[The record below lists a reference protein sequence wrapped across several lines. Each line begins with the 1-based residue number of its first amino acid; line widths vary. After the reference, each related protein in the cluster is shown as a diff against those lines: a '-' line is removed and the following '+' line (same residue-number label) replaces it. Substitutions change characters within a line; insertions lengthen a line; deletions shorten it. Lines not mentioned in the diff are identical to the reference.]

1 MASTAAERKA
11 KERQIKKDQGMVLK
25 QVWLYPETIQIIEK
39 YKNKFDATD
48 EDAINE
54 LIKEA
59 FKLKSNSEKLLDLEV
74 ACW

>member
-25 QVWLYPETIQIIEK
+25 QVWLLPETIQIIEK

-54 LIKEA
+54 LIKKA
-59 FKLKSNSEKLLDLEV
+59 LK
-74 ACW
+74 